1 MEINE
6 VKCKTIMSKSGL
18 YGTDYSIN
26 PYTGCSHNCVYCY
39 APYILREIREWGE
52 FLDVKIN
59 ALEALEEQLKQ
70 HKKGKISCF
79 HVLMSSVT
87 DPYQKLEKKYK
98 ITRSLLKRLKNTK
111 FFVTILTKSSL
122 VLKDLDLLKK
132 TNCKIGLTIT
142 TLDEKAAKVFEPGA
156 PSPFERLETLSYLKI
171 SGIKTYIFFGP
182 LLPFISDVNLEKTIH
197 RFSMARP
204 DYVLIDRLN
213 IKGPNHWNKIKK
225 VLEKNYPD
233 LVEKWK
239 QVLFSQTDYH
249 RELKKRLTEIFQN
262 YEVKHEFCF

>member
-26 PYTGCSHNCVYCY
+26 PYIGCAHNCVYCY
-39 APYILREIREWGE
+39 APYILREIRQWGE
-52 FLDVKIN
+52 FVDVKIN
-59 ALEALEEQLKQ
+59 ALEALEEQLKE
-70 HKKGKISCF
+70 HKRGKISCF
-79 HVLMSSVT
+79 HILISSVT

-122 VLKDLDLLKK
+122 VLRDLDLLKK
-132 TNCKIGLTIT
+132 INCEIGLTIT
-142 TLDEKAAKVFEPGA
+142 TLDDRATKVFEPGA
-156 PSPFERLETLSYLKI
+156 PSPLERLETLSYLKV

-182 LLPFISDVNLEKTIH
+182 LLPFISDVNLKKTIS
-197 RFSMARP
+197 RFSLVKP
-204 DYVLIDRLN
+204 DYILVDKLN
-213 IKGPNHWNKIKK
+213 IKDSNHWNKIKI

-233 LVEKWK
+233 LVNKWK
-239 QVLFSQTDYH
+239 EVLFGESDYYGRL
-249 RELKKRLTEIFQN
+249 RERLIELFQIYDIKN
-262 YEVKHEFCF
+262 EFCF